1 MRSIPHPS
9 IASAVQ
15 GGNNSFYG
23 ARVADY
29 VSRQSV
35 SGHQNLSA
43 GLTIKTRD
51 GDLVTLTSNAFFQ
64 FDAFKY
70 NREGVVESE
79 NGLILSSRN
88 YMEMTL
94 TSGEMFSFTVNG
106 DLDQAELQDIKDIV
120 KNVDGIIAEMVAGD
134 MATAVEKAMDMG
146 AYDTVSMYTADIS
159 LEKQVR
165 TVTEMSSRTGTL
177 EPASQLNPAI
187 EDNTPRLPRMQA
199 FAENYI
205 PESKKESRA
214 DRFEKWVDQMT
225 ERLQQHADKQLVRSG
240 KALNKLFRH
249 HLEQTEESLD
259 KKTPAYN
266 NLEKMA
272 ERISQYIDGIAERL
286 FESAVSNSQR

>member
-35 SGHQNLSA
+35 SGYQNLNA

-51 GDLVTLTSNAFFQ
+51 GDLVTLTSNSFVQ

-79 NGLILSSRN
+79 TGLILSARN

-94 TSGEMFSFTVNG
+94 TSGETFAFTVNG
-106 DLDQAELQDIKDIV
+106 DLDQEELADIKDIV
-120 KNVDGIIAEMVAGD
+120 NGVDGIIAEMVAGD

-165 TVTEMSSRTGTL
+165 TVTEISSRAGRL
-177 EPASQLNPAI
+177 APASQFNPVPEDQTARPSGMKAI
-187 EDNTPRLPRMQA
+187 P
-199 FAENYI
+199 ENYI
-205 PESKKESRA
+205 PESKKESRT
-214 DRFEKWVDQMT
+214 DRFEKWVDRMT
-225 ERLQQHADKQLVRSG
+225 ERLQQHSDKQLLRSG

-249 HLEQTEESLD
+249 HMDQNQTTVGKD
-259 KKTPAYN
+259 TPAYS

-272 ERISQYIDGIAERL
+272 ERISQYIDGIRERL
-286 FESAVSNSQR
+286 FGSTDSIS